1 MKILYILD
9 LRQFNNDEDGEI
21 TFVTFSQAV
30 AYGIYKLREAI
41 KANKNVT
48 EAISIKDPH
57 GRSIVVFP
65 LDKEIGKSPE
75 DHMDKT
81 KVKKIEIQRDEQ
93 GDGSFFL

>member
-1 MKILYILD
+1 MNILYTLD
-9 LRQFNNDEDGEI
+9 LRQFNNGEDGEI

-30 AYGIYKLREAI
+30 SYGIYKLREAI

-48 EAISIKDPH
+48 EAISIKDPY

-65 LDKEIGKSPE
+65 LDREMGKSPE
-75 DHMDKT
+75 DHIDKT
-81 KVKKIEIQRDEQ
+81 KVKKIEIRRDQQ